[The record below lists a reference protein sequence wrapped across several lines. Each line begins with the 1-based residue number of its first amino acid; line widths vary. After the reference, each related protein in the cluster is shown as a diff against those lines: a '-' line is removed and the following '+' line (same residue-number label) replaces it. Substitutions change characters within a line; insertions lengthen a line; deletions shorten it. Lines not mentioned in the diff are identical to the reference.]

1 MNAKRAWNVRWKNSA
16 TARSGSNHESAY
28 HTRVSYRRCLILRY
42 LCDSRGSQ
50 ERRIC
55 AASLCRVHRRL
66 DCLRISQGCP
76 VISSILI
83 EALARRAK
91 ELTTGMVARTKRH
104 PDIADYR
111 AAFEDELARFAI
123 TPEAQPVPAPLKR
136 ASLLPSTQPSLGRGL
151 GQRTGGTAE
160 SDSAEAE
167 RILLMID
174 NVDIEIIEGVCG
186 ERAA

>member
-1 MNAKRAWNVRWKNSA
+1 
-16 TARSGSNHESAY
+16 
-28 HTRVSYRRCLILRY
+28 
-42 LCDSRGSQ
+42 
-50 ERRIC
+50 
-55 AASLCRVHRRL
+55 
-66 DCLRISQGCP
+66 

-111 AAFEDELARFAI
+111 AAFEDELSRFDNAGVS
-123 TPEAQPVPAPLKR
+123 TTVPEDVRPKR

-160 SDSAEAE
+160 SDSAEAK
-167 RILLMID
+167 RILLLLA
-174 NVDIEIIEGVCG
+174 NVDGEVVASVCGQKALSFIIEMQIRRANGGVMCVTG
-186 ERAA
+186 KQVFYLRDLRDQLVEKGYV